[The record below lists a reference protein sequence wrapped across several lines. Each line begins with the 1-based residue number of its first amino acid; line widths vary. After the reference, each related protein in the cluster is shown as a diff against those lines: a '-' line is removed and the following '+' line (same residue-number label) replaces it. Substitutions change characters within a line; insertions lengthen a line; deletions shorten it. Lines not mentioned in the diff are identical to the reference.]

1 MSVVG
6 LHPEELLDRAQRG
19 QLSEQERARLDAH
32 LAHCA
37 ACRVEQQMR
46 ADFAE
51 ELEQEVEVRLPNL
64 AGLATQA
71 PTPVAQAPRVTGAP
85 WGTPPTPRVRLR
97 GNRKAQTAWLLV
109 AAALVFASAA
119 AGAGARGRTWL
130 RLMTSSFVSEP
141 LPVQTPAEPVK
152 ATKPVAVAHAVAA
165 ASPVGLGVSP
175 DGPDGPAE
183 EASAP
188 APVVAVVAVAAT
200 PAADPPRPAP
210 QAPPKE
216 SAHLFDAERAARV
229 RGDYARVMEIHQELL
244 SRYPRSR
251 EALVSRA
258 TVGQLLLDRG
268 DPAGALASFE
278 AYLAG
283 GLGVSPDVARNV
295 AESGSPGGRSE
306 ELTELSMVG
315 RATALDRLGR
325 GEEARRAWRALLIAF
340 PDTPYAK
347 HAAARAGAPS
357 ASNDTS
363 GR

>member
-1 MSVVG
+1 VSVVGLHVVG

-64 AGLATQA
+64 AGLAEHA
-71 PTPVAQAPRVTGAP
+71 AQAPVPVPQRTA
-85 WGTPPTPRVRLR
+85 VRR
-97 GNRKAQTAWLLV
+97 SRKVQTAWLLV

-119 AGAGARGRTWL
+119 AGAGARGRTWF

-141 LPVQTPAEPVK
+141 APAQTPVESTG
-152 ATKPVAVAHAVAA
+152 TKPAAVAR
-165 ASPVGLGVSP
+165 PVGVSP
-175 DGPDGPAE
+175 KGPDGPLVE
-183 EASAP
+183 ELEAATPPNSP
-188 APVVAVVAVAAT
+188 AVAVA
-200 PAADPPRPAP
+200 PAQTAESPRPAP
-210 QAPPKE
+210 SGA
-216 SAHLFDAERAARV
+216 AHLFDAERAARV
-229 RGDYARVMEIHQELL
+229 RGDYAKVMYIHQELL
-244 SRYPRSR
+244 SRYPGSR

-268 DPAGALASFE
+268 DPAAALASFE

-283 GLGVSPDVARNV
+283 GLGVSRNL
-295 AESGSPGGRSE
+295 ESGSPGGRSE

-347 HAAARAGAPS
+347 HAAARAGTPS